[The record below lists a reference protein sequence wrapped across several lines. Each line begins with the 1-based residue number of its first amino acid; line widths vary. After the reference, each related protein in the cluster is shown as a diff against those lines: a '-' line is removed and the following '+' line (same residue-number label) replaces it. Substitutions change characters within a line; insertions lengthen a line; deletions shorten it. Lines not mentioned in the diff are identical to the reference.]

1 MKSKINRDIL
11 NHYPRLEIRT
21 HITTEYMIKK
31 IRLNNPEIMLPQI

>member
-11 NHYPRLEIRT
+11 NHYPRLKIRT
-21 HITTEYMIKK
+21 HITIEYMIKE